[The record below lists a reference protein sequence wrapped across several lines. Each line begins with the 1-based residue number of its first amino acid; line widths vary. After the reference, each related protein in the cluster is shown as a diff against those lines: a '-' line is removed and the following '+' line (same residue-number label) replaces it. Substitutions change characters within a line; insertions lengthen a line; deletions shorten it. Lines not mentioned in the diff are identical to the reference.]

1 MNGRTQESKSEIRA
15 RIQELESFLGS
26 KVVSKTLLGT
36 RIQKRINVLK
46 KKLDRSGK
54 KIKTAYVGIKAN
66 KNGEI
71 TSFYGDR
78 HTYSDNNVLYAR
90 EISIDNFNNSPEYS
104 GLRKDIQKILAYISQ
119 HNTLPRN
126 NSVVSKAF

>member
-1 MNGRTQESKSEIRA
+1 MEYETKTNGLTG
-15 RIQELESFLGS
+15 RIEANEFEG
-26 KVVSKTLLGT
+26 VF
-36 RIQKRINVLK
+36 IINTKLK